1 MNRTTPYNTILICA
15 LLGIMM
21 AGLAQGATIRY
32 QASGNWTDTVA
43 STGSYGWQAGGG
55 GPGGLPGA
63 ADLGRINWGNNTVTL
78 TTTETIGRL
87 QVGVDEKGSF
97 VVANGGTLTTVA
109 GLGQTGDVTIGQG
122 NNPLGTGTMTVQ
134 SGGTL
139 NVANILYHGNIA
151 NGTSDIF
158 GTVNVGSHLW
168 TGWTA
173 GAIGTININ
182 NGGVLNVSGMLGL
195 DWQNN
200 GAVGYVNVSDGGVMN
215 LSNIH
220 AAGNSIQGSSL
231 LDISGSGLVT
241 LPGNFVGVVDGY
253 ISAGKITG
261 NDAVGN
267 VQAIFDG
274 DLNRTL
280 ITVIPEPSTFALMGL
295 MGAGFLVRRL
305 GRRS

>member
-1 MNRTTPYNTILICA
+1 MNRTTPSNTILICA

-43 STGSYGWQAGGG
+43 STGSYGWQSGGG
-55 GPGGLPGA
+55 GPGGLPGT

-97 VVANGGTLTTVA
+97 VIANGGTLTTVA

-261 NDAVGN
+261 NDVFGN

-274 DLNRTL
+274 DLNKTL
-280 ITVIPEPSTFALMGL
+280 ITVIPEPSTFALMAL
-295 MGAGFLVRRL
+295 MGAGLLARRPN
-305 GRRS
+305 RRS

>member
-1 MNRTTPYNTILICA
+1 M
-15 LLGIMM
+15 
-21 AGLAQGATIRY
+21 
-32 QASGNWTDTVA
+32 
-43 STGSYGWQAGGG
+43 
-55 GPGGLPGA
+55 PGA
-63 ADLGRINWGNNTVTL
+63 ADMGRINWGNNTVTL

-87 QVGVDEKGSF
+87 QVGVDEKGNF
-97 VVANGGTLTTVA
+97 VIANGGSLTTVA
-109 GLGQTGDVTIGQG
+109 GSGQNGDVTIGQG
-122 NNPLGTGTMTVQ
+122 NNPVGTGTMTVQ

-168 TGWTA
+168 TGWTV

-200 GAVGYVNVSDGGVMN
+200 GAVGYVNVNDGGVLN

-220 AAGNSIQGSSL
+220 ASGNSIQGSSL

-241 LPGNFVGVVDGY
+241 LPGNFVGVVDAY
-253 ISAGKITG
+253 VSAGKITG
-261 NDAVGN
+261 NDVVGK

-274 DLNRTL
+274 DLNKTL
-280 ITVIPEPSTFALMGL
+280 ITAIPEPSTFALVAL
-295 MGAGFLVRRL
+295 MGAGFLVRRSF
-305 GRRS
+305 RRS